1 MTKCCPRVGSPES
14 PRLRCFTCIFNR
26 VELHNCSVCCVF
38 FVVVPRTQGYYR
50 RRDENLLAKRQ

>member
-14 PRLRCFTCIFNR
+14 PRLRCFTCKFNR
-26 VELHNCSVCCVF
+26 VELHNCRCVVF
-38 FVVVPRTQGYYR
+38 FFVVPRTQGYYR